1 MRTSRNRLSLF
12 AASVPATHDR
22 AVASTRLSRR
32 LYTYADILL
41 LSETL
46 ALHAMQ
52 SGQATMA
59 LLRRANEV
67 FGIPGYERLENVSLG
82 HLYNL
87 RHLKGYVR
95 VLGSLDATRPTPISE
110 GR

>member
-12 AASVPATHDR
+12 AASVPAAHDR
-22 AVASTRLSRR
+22 PVSSTRLSRR

-46 ALHAMQ
+46 ALHATQ
-52 SGQATMA
+52 SGPATMA
-59 LLRRANEV
+59 LLLRTYEV
-67 FGIPGYERLENVSLG
+67 FGNPRYERLENVSLG

-87 RHLKGYVR
+87 WHSKGNVR
-95 VLGSLDATRPTPISE
+95 VLGSLDATRPTPIS
-110 GR
+110 GCR